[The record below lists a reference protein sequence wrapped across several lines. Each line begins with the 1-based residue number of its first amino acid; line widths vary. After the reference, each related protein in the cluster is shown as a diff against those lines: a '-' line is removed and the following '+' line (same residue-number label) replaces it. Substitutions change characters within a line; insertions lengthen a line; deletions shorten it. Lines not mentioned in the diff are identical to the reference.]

1 MERPTV
7 ILIGGAPLVGTAEVA
22 RKIAAQWE
30 YGCLSTDD
38 LIQAVRAVT
47 TSQSHPQFHL
57 LQQKDHRQY
66 FITNTVNRL
75 ATDLRYQNESVWPT
89 IKKVIEH
96 HIEEGTGIVIEGWAL
111 LPDKI
116 AKLELSRI
124 SSLWLVADEAFFQ
137 RQVQQEQAF
146 FETGSMEDVFARK
159 FAARSATINENIR
172 KTADVHNL
180 PIVEITPE
188 NPVKDIT
195 EQCIK
200 IITVNTD

>member
-7 ILIGGAPLVGTAEVA
+7 LIIGGAPLVGTAEVA
-22 RKIAAQWE
+22 RKIAARWE

-57 LQQKDHRQY
+57 LQQKDHRRY

-75 ATDLRYQNESVWPT
+75 TTDLRYQNESVWPA

-116 AKLELSRI
+116 AKLELPRV
-124 SSLWLVADEAFFQ
+124 SSFWLVPDEAFFQ
-137 RQVQQEQAF
+137 RQVQQEHDF
-146 FETGSMEDVFARK
+146 FETGPMEDVFARK
-159 FAARSATINENIR
+159 FAARSATINDNIH
-172 KTADVHNL
+172 KAADVHNL
-180 PIVEITPE
+180 PIVQINQGDTIENITDRCLWKYRD
-188 NPVKDIT
+188 NR
-195 EQCIK
+195 
-200 IITVNTD
+200 